1 MRKHIPKH
9 LTEANFACECGQKF
23 KSELFLKNHKRFK
36 HEPPRYPCPVENCG
50 QRFHMPSTLQIHDLK
65 VHQGI
70 KKFVCQL
77 CAKAY
82 TKKEL
87 LMVHISDIH
96 FKNKVHCFLCNSKF
110 ARIATLRQHAKKHHK
125 ANEEE
130 FEELM
135 AKISTIKTDYDRMEF
150 VYE

>member
-1 MRKHIPKH
+1 
-9 LTEANFACECGQKF
+9 
-23 KSELFLKNHKRFK
+23 
-36 HEPPRYPCPVENCG
+36 
-50 QRFHMPSTLQIHDLK
+50 MPSTLQIHDLK